1 MFMGIVPDSK
11 ADDLLRKGEADAL
24 LFLRSDNGQVVSHIE
39 VDASNPVV
47 GQASAAYLK
56 SLVSGNA
63 APPVL
68 TETLYNPQLKSAYN
82 FVPGIMGMI
91 FILIC
96 AIMTSVS
103 IVSEKETG
111 TMDLLLVSP
120 VKPGTIIIGK
130 LIPYF
135 LLSCMILAVMLVIA
149 YTVLGLPMS
158 HTLLL
163 VIVISML
170 YIILSLSIG
179 LFVSTIV
186 DNQVSALIV
195 AAVLFMLPVIMLSG
209 MIFPIDNMPAFFQWV
224 SCLIPARWYTAAM
237 RKLMIQQLDFQYII
251 TEFSILVGM
260 TVLFLVLSIKNSIQ
274 NTDGMGFKR
283 NLRIL
288 GALLRKEMAQMKRN
302 PIIPKIIL
310 IMPVMVMLLLPMVA
324 TMDVKN
330 VDVTV
335 VDNDHSQLSRR
346 LIADMDATEEI
357 KVSHIAGT
365 HAEAVLH
372 MEKGNTDVILTIPPH
387 WEREMSQLFVEANG
401 VNATKGTLGAQYV
414 TSSLM
419 NTLSQWRS
427 QEGIVARMPAITVKD
442 RYNPTLNFKNY
453 MIPAL
458 LIILLIIICGFC
470 RR

>member
-1 MFMGIVPDSK
+1 MSTIKSLIKKETLHILRDRRTMVITLVMPLVLLLLFGFAISIEVNNVRVAVVLDRHTPQTRDIISKMNANEYFMFMGIVPDSK
-11 ADDLLRKGEADAL
+11 ADAL

-170 YIILSLSIG
+170 YIILSLAIG

-237 RKLMIQQLDFQYII
+237 RKLMIQQLDFQYIL
-251 TEFSILVGM
+251 TEFSILLGM
-260 TVLFLVLSIKNSIQ
+260 TVLFLVLSIKKINS
-274 NTDGMGFKR
+274 K
-283 NLRIL
+283 
-288 GALLRKEMAQMKRN
+288 
-302 PIIPKIIL
+302 
-310 IMPVMVMLLLPMVA
+310 
-324 TMDVKN
+324 
-330 VDVTV
+330 
-335 VDNDHSQLSRR
+335 H
-346 LIADMDATEEI
+346 
-357 KVSHIAGT
+357 
-365 HAEAVLH
+365 
-372 MEKGNTDVILTIPPH
+372 
-387 WEREMSQLFVEANG
+387 
-401 VNATKGTLGAQYV
+401 
-414 TSSLM
+414 
-419 NTLSQWRS
+419 
-427 QEGIVARMPAITVKD
+427 
-442 RYNPTLNFKNY
+442 
-453 MIPAL
+453 
-458 LIILLIIICGFC
+458 
-470 RR
+470 

>member
-1 MFMGIVPDSK
+1 MSTIKSLIKKETLHILRDRRTMVITLVMPLVLLLLFGFAISIEVNNVRVAVVLDRHTPQTRDIISKMNANESFMFMGIVPDSK
-11 ADDLLRKGEADAL
+11 ADDLLRKGEADAV

-237 RKLMIQQLDFQYII
+237 RKLMIQQLDFQYIL
-251 TEFSILVGM
+251 TEFSILLGM
-260 TVLFLVLSIKNSIQ
+260 TVLFLVLSIKKFNS
-274 NTDGMGFKR
+274 K
-283 NLRIL
+283 
-288 GALLRKEMAQMKRN
+288 
-302 PIIPKIIL
+302 
-310 IMPVMVMLLLPMVA
+310 
-324 TMDVKN
+324 
-330 VDVTV
+330 
-335 VDNDHSQLSRR
+335 H
-346 LIADMDATEEI
+346 
-357 KVSHIAGT
+357 
-365 HAEAVLH
+365 
-372 MEKGNTDVILTIPPH
+372 
-387 WEREMSQLFVEANG
+387 
-401 VNATKGTLGAQYV
+401 
-414 TSSLM
+414 
-419 NTLSQWRS
+419 
-427 QEGIVARMPAITVKD
+427 
-442 RYNPTLNFKNY
+442 
-453 MIPAL
+453 
-458 LIILLIIICGFC
+458 
-470 RR
+470 